1 MEDELCF
8 DTPPISLAA
17 SIFRTDAGW
26 EFEVYQEDG
35 DEFAGGTA
43 STINGILDMIREYLY
58 AEYHEYGILDM
69 IREYLYAEYHE

>member
-1 MEDELCF
+1 MAMEDELCF

-35 DEFAGGTA
+35 DEFAAGT
-43 STINGILDMIREYLY
+43 SPTIEGILDMIRDYLY
-58 AEYHEYGILDM
+58 AEYYG
-69 IREYLYAEYHE
+69 E

>member
-1 MEDELCF
+1 MAMEDELCL

-35 DEFAGGTA
+35 DEFASGTA
-43 STINGILDMIREYLY
+43 PTINGILDMIRDYLY
-58 AEYHEYGILDM
+58 AEYYGDIVTQ
-69 IREYLYAEYHE
+69 IHFPEVKK